1 MNIHQ
6 KFIQDVGNPLE
17 WNSAQKASLLL
28 WMYLFDQVL
37 YQLFIELG
45 MRVPQFIP
53 YLDQEYAAV
62 QRLYF
67 QALIL
72 VTVGLLVALHFIQN
86 KFRESVVYEYIACM
100 YFGVTHV
107 YYAYNIGL
115 MSLPVGVVLV
125 GAPVVGFIFV
135 HRMAVA
141 AAFIAS
147 LLLIIVLSMASMFW
161 GLEYAPL
168 AVSLHDANGQLDPVW
183 VVSYVVFSLP
193 HLAFIFCLTFYV
205 LQRWRSREQEVLALS
220 RTDGLT
226 GLMNR
231 SHVVKMFEQEKQACE
246 STKVPLA
253 VIMIDLDHFKSIND
267 RWGHDVGDRVLIAAS
282 NTLKQSVRQGDHVGR
297 YGGEEFLVIL
307 PGLNQDQASSLA
319 ERIRQQIAAIE
330 VEVEGVKL
338 SVSASLGM
346 ACYSGYPFVSIE
358 NLIKRAD
365 VALYQAKDGGRD
377 QLVVAVA

>member
-86 KFRESVVYEYIACM
+86 KCRESVVYEHIACM

-161 GLEYAPL
+161 GWNTPL
-168 AVSLHDANGQLDPVW
+168 WP
-183 VVSYVVFSLP
+183 
-193 HLAFIFCLTFYV
+193 
-205 LQRWRSREQEVLALS
+205 
-220 RTDGLT
+220 
-226 GLMNR
+226 
-231 SHVVKMFEQEKQACE
+231 
-246 STKVPLA
+246 
-253 VIMIDLDHFKSIND
+253 
-267 RWGHDVGDRVLIAAS
+267 
-282 NTLKQSVRQGDHVGR
+282 
-297 YGGEEFLVIL
+297 
-307 PGLNQDQASSLA
+307 
-319 ERIRQQIAAIE
+319 
-330 VEVEGVKL
+330 
-338 SVSASLGM
+338 
-346 ACYSGYPFVSIE
+346 
-358 NLIKRAD
+358 
-365 VALYQAKDGGRD
+365 
-377 QLVVAVA
+377 

>member
-86 KFRESVVYEYIACM
+86 KCRESVVYEHIACM

-168 AVSLHDANGQLDPVW
+168 AVSLHDASGQLDPVW
-183 VVSYVVFSLP
+183 VVSYVVFSLT
-193 HLAFIFCLTFYV
+193 HLAFIF
-205 LQRWRSREQEVLALS
+205 
-220 RTDGLT
+220 
-226 GLMNR
+226 
-231 SHVVKMFEQEKQACE
+231 
-246 STKVPLA
+246 
-253 VIMIDLDHFKSIND
+253 
-267 RWGHDVGDRVLIAAS
+267 
-282 NTLKQSVRQGDHVGR
+282 
-297 YGGEEFLVIL
+297 
-307 PGLNQDQASSLA
+307 
-319 ERIRQQIAAIE
+319 
-330 VEVEGVKL
+330 
-338 SVSASLGM
+338 
-346 ACYSGYPFVSIE
+346 
-358 NLIKRAD
+358 
-365 VALYQAKDGGRD
+365 
-377 QLVVAVA
+377 